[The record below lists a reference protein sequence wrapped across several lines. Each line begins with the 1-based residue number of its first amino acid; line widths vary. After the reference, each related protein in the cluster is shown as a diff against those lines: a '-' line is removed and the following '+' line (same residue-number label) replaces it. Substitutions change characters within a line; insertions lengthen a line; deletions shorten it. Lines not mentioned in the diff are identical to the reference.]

1 MACIVCHMAPR
12 TGRPPLDNPR
22 TEIIR
27 IRLTPDE
34 RERLQELAD
43 VAGRPLALW
52 MHDDL
57 LRRRRR
63 PTA

>member
-1 MACIVCHMAPR
+1 VACIVSRMAPR
-12 TGRPPLDNPR
+12 TGRPPIDNPR

-34 RERLQELAD
+34 RDRLQGLAD
-43 VAGRPLALW
+43 AAGQPLALW

-57 LRRRRR
+57 LRKRRRR
-63 PTA
+63 